1 MELSPAERPAA
12 IQIFGDQPEIMAKA
26 AEKAMEFE
34 PQAIDINMG
43 CPAPKISNSGGGSA
57 LMKRPD
63 LCGDIVSAVKKPYL
77 SL

>member
-43 CPAPKISNSGGGSA
+43 CPAPKNQ
-57 LMKRPD
+57 
-63 LCGDIVSAVKKPYL
+63 
-77 SL
+77 

>member
-34 PQAIDINMG
+34 PQAID
-43 CPAPKISNSGGGSA
+43 KIGRASC
-57 LMKRPD
+57 RER
-63 LCGDIVSAVKKPYL
+63 V
-77 SL
+77 